1 MEELNMPMVRLA
13 KIVEYWC
20 KSNDSAD
27 DYVPVP
33 KDIALAAI
41 DVEEVLKAQRE
52 DRKIKSDDYRA
63 ILKKGI
69 EKDCNEMLYVP
80 SKYGYESGFHIHLKH
95 NDTIFPYYDPL
106 EHESTKEVIS
116 EEQISY

>member
-20 KSNDSAD
+20 KENENAK

-41 DVEEVLKAQRE
+41 DAEEVLKAQRGDE
-52 DRKIKSDDYRA
+52 RVKSNVYREY
-63 ILKKGI
+63 LKKGI
-69 EKDCNEMLYVP
+69 EKNCDELLYLSP
-80 SKYGYESGFHIHLKH
+80 KHGQESGFHIHAKH
-95 NDTIFPYYDPL
+95 LDTILPYYDPL
-106 EHESTKEVIS
+106 EHESTKEVIT
-116 EEQISY
+116 EEQIF